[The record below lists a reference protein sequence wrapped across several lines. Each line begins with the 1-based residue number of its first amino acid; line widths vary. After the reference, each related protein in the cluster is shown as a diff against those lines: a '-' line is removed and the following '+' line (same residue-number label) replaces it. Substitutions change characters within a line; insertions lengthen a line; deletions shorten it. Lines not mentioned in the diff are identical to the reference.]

1 MSNKMFYTAEEAAAK
16 LGKSVED
23 LMAMAKR
30 GEIQEF
36 KQGDKVQFKVE
47 QVNLLA
53 SADEKL
59 GEFSLDLEE
68 SKGGSGIDLADS
80 FVPSSSPK
88 APPSPPPSQGRP
100 ASLMDSSEETG
111 ISAFEASR
119 FGQKATSESGASL
132 EAAGSGSGLL
142 DLTRESEDTQLGA
155 DLIAQTFDDDSSVEP
170 IANASGLFEAAG
182 AESGGNAVV
191 GTVAPMAGMSAGMAM
206 MPMVAEPYDGKWS
219 GLAGGLMIGSA
230 AAMILVGIFAAT
242 MAMGTPAS
250 LATSF
255 AENLPIWGGGLLG
268 AVLVSGGVGFF
279 IGKATE

>member
-1 MSNKMFYTAEEAAAK
+1 MANKMFYTAEEAAAK

-23 LMAMAKR
+23 LLAMAKR

-53 SADEKL
+53 GSDEEL
-59 GEFSLDLEE
+59 GEIPLALED
-68 SKGGSGIDLADS
+68 SRAGSGIDLADS
-80 FVPSSSPK
+80 FIQPATPSAPK
-88 APPSPPPSQGRP
+88 APTAP
-100 ASLMDSSEETG
+100 AAKAPSLMDSSEETG

-119 FGQKATSESGASL
+119 FGQKATSDSGISL
-132 EAAGSGSGLL
+132 ETVGSGSGLL

-155 DLIAQTFDDDSSVEP
+155 DLIAQTFEDDSSVEP

-191 GTVAPMAGMSAGMAM
+191 GTVAPIAGGMAL
-206 MPMVAEPYDGKWS
+206 MPMAAEAYDGKWS
-219 GLAGGLMIGSA
+219 GLAAGLMIGSV
-230 AAMILVGIFAAT
+230 AAMVVIGIIAAT
-242 MAMGTPAS
+242 MSGGNAS
-250 LATSF
+250 WIATAV
-255 AENLPIWGGGLLG
+255 AENLPVWGGGLLG
-268 AVLVSGGVGFF
+268 VTLVAGGVGFF

>member
-1 MSNKMFYTAEEAAAK
+1 MFYTAEEAAAK
-16 LGKSVED
+16 LGKSVEE
-23 LMAMAKR
+23 LLSMAKR

-53 SADEKL
+53 GADEDL
-59 GEFSLDLEE
+59 GEIPLALDD
-68 SKGGSGIDLADS
+68 SRSGSGIDLADS
-80 FVPSSSPK
+80 FVQPAAPSAPKKPAAPAPK
-88 APPSPPPSQGRP
+88 AP
-100 ASLMDSSEETG
+100 SLMDSSEETG

-119 FGQKATSESGASL
+119 FGQKATSDSGISL
-132 EAAGSGSGLL
+132 ETVGSGSGLL

-155 DLIAQTFDDDSSVEP
+155 DLIAQTFEDDSSVEP

-191 GTVAPMAGMSAGMAM
+191 GTVAPVAGMAL
-206 MPMVAEPYDGKWS
+206 MPMTAEAYDGKWS

-230 AAMILVGIFAAT
+230 AAMVVIGIIAAT
-242 MAMGTPAS
+242 MSGGNAS
-250 LATSF
+250 WIATAV
-255 AENLPIWGGGLLG
+255 AENLPVWGGGLLG
-268 AVLVSGGVGFF
+268 VTLVAGGVGFF

>member
-1 MSNKMFYTAEEAAAK
+1 MANKMFYTAEEAAAK
-16 LGKSVED
+16 LGKSVDE
-23 LMAMAKR
+23 LLAMAKR

-53 SADEKL
+53 GGDEEL
-59 GEFSLDLEE
+59 GEIPLALDD
-68 SKGGSGIDLADS
+68 SRTGSGIDLADS
-80 FVPSSSPK
+80 FVQPAAPK
-88 APPSPPPSQGRP
+88 APAAP
-100 ASLMDSSEETG
+100 AAKTPSLMDSSEETG

-119 FGQKATSESGASL
+119 FGQKATSDSGISL
-132 EAAGSGSGLL
+132 ETVGSGSGLL

-155 DLIAQTFDDDSSVEP
+155 DLIAQTFEDDSSVEP

-191 GTVAPMAGMSAGMAM
+191 GTVAPVSGMAL
-206 MPMVAEPYDGKWS
+206 MPMAAEAYDGKWS

-230 AAMILVGIFAAT
+230 AAMVVIGIIAAT
-242 MAMGTPAS
+242 MSGGNAS
-250 LATSF
+250 WIATAV
-255 AENLPIWGGGLLG
+255 AENLPVWGGGLLG
-268 AVLVSGGVGFF
+268 VTLVAGGVGFF

>member
-16 LGKSVED
+16 LGKSVEE
-23 LMAMAKR
+23 LLSMAKR

-53 SADEKL
+53 GADEDL
-59 GEFSLDLEE
+59 GEIPLALDD
-68 SKGGSGIDLADS
+68 SRSGSGIDLADS
-80 FVPSSSPK
+80 FVQPAAPSAPKKPAAPAPK
-88 APPSPPPSQGRP
+88 AP
-100 ASLMDSSEETG
+100 SLMDSSEETG

-119 FGQKATSESGASL
+119 FGQKATSDSGISL
-132 EAAGSGSGLL
+132 ETVGSGSGLL

-155 DLIAQTFDDDSSVEP
+155 DLIAQTFEDDSSVEP

-191 GTVAPMAGMSAGMAM
+191 GTVAPVAGMAL
-206 MPMVAEPYDGKWS
+206 MPMTAEAYDGKWS

-230 AAMILVGIFAAT
+230 AAMVVIGIIAAT
-242 MAMGTPAS
+242 MSGGNAS
-250 LATSF
+250 WIATAV
-255 AENLPIWGGGLLG
+255 AENLPVWGGGLLG
-268 AVLVSGGVGFF
+268 VTLVAGGVGFF

>member
-16 LGKSVED
+16 LGKSVEE
-23 LMAMAKR
+23 LLSMAKR

-53 SADEKL
+53 GDDEEL
-59 GEFSLDLEE
+59 GEIPLALDD
-68 SKGGSGIDLADS
+68 SRSGSGIDLADS
-80 FVPSSSPK
+80 FVQPAAPSAPKKPAAPAPK
-88 APPSPPPSQGRP
+88 AP
-100 ASLMDSSEETG
+100 SLMDSSEETG

-119 FGQKATSESGASL
+119 FGQKATSDSGISL
-132 EAAGSGSGLL
+132 ETVGSGSGLL

-155 DLIAQTFDDDSSVEP
+155 DLIAQTFEDDSSVEP

-191 GTVAPMAGMSAGMAM
+191 GTVAPVAGMAL
-206 MPMVAEPYDGKWS
+206 MPMTAEAYDGKWS

-230 AAMILVGIFAAT
+230 AAMVVIGIIAAT
-242 MAMGTPAS
+242 MSGGNAS
-250 LATSF
+250 WIATAV
-255 AENLPIWGGGLLG
+255 AENLPVWGGGLLG
-268 AVLVSGGVGFF
+268 VTLVAGGVGFF

>member
-1 MSNKMFYTAEEAAAK
+1 MFYTAEEAAAK
-16 LGKSVED
+16 LGKSVEE
-23 LMAMAKR
+23 LLSMAKR

-53 SADEKL
+53 GDDEEL
-59 GEFSLDLEE
+59 GEIPLALDD
-68 SKGGSGIDLADS
+68 SRSGSGIDLADS
-80 FVPSSSPK
+80 FVQPAAPSAPKKPAAPAPK
-88 APPSPPPSQGRP
+88 AP
-100 ASLMDSSEETG
+100 SLMDSSEETG

-119 FGQKATSESGASL
+119 FGQKATSDSGISL
-132 EAAGSGSGLL
+132 ETVGSGSGLL

-155 DLIAQTFDDDSSVEP
+155 DLIAQTFEDDSSVEP

-191 GTVAPMAGMSAGMAM
+191 GTVAPVAGMAL
-206 MPMVAEPYDGKWS
+206 MPMTAEAYDGKWS

-230 AAMILVGIFAAT
+230 AAMVVIGIIAAT
-242 MAMGTPAS
+242 MSGGNAS
-250 LATSF
+250 WIATAV
-255 AENLPIWGGGLLG
+255 AENLPVWGGGLLG
-268 AVLVSGGVGFF
+268 VTLVAGGVGFF

>member
-1 MSNKMFYTAEEAAAK
+1 MFYTAEEAAAK
-16 LGKSVED
+16 LGKSVEE
-23 LMAMAKR
+23 LLSMAKR

-53 SADEKL
+53 GADEDL
-59 GEFSLDLEE
+59 GEIPLALDD
-68 SKGGSGIDLADS
+68 SRSGSGIDLADS
-80 FVPSSSPK
+80 FVQPAAPSAPKKPAAPAPK
-88 APPSPPPSQGRP
+88 AP
-100 ASLMDSSEETG
+100 SLMDSSEETG

-119 FGQKATSESGASL
+119 FGQKATSDSGISL
-132 EAAGSGSGLL
+132 ETVGSGSGLL

-155 DLIAQTFDDDSSVEP
+155 DLIAQTFEDDSSVEP

-191 GTVAPMAGMSAGMAM
+191 GTVAPVAGMAL
-206 MPMVAEPYDGKWS
+206 MPMAAEAYDGKWS

-230 AAMILVGIFAAT
+230 AAMVVIGIIAAT
-242 MAMGTPAS
+242 MSGGNAS
-250 LATSF
+250 WIATAV
-255 AENLPIWGGGLLG
+255 AENLPVWGGGLLG
-268 AVLVSGGVGFF
+268 VTLVAGGVGFF

>member
-16 LGKSVED
+16 LGKSVEE
-23 LMAMAKR
+23 LLSMAKR

-53 SADEKL
+53 GDDEEL
-59 GEFSLDLEE
+59 GEIPLALDD
-68 SKGGSGIDLADS
+68 SRSGSGIDLADS
-80 FVPSSSPK
+80 FVQPAAPSAPKKPAAPAPK
-88 APPSPPPSQGRP
+88 AP
-100 ASLMDSSEETG
+100 SLMDSSEETG

-119 FGQKATSESGASL
+119 FGQKATSDSGISL
-132 EAAGSGSGLL
+132 ETVGSGSGLL

-155 DLIAQTFDDDSSVEP
+155 DLIAQTFEDDSSVEP

-191 GTVAPMAGMSAGMAM
+191 GTVAPVSGMAL
-206 MPMVAEPYDGKWS
+206 MPMAAEAYDGKWS

-230 AAMILVGIFAAT
+230 AAMVVIGIIAAT
-242 MAMGTPAS
+242 MSGGNAS
-250 LATSF
+250 WIATAV
-255 AENLPIWGGGLLG
+255 AENLPVWGGGLLG
-268 AVLVSGGVGFF
+268 VTLVAGGVGFF

>member
-16 LGKSVED
+16 LGKSVEE
-23 LMAMAKR
+23 LLSMAKR

-53 SADEKL
+53 GADEDL
-59 GEFSLDLEE
+59 GEIPLALDD
-68 SKGGSGIDLADS
+68 SRSGSGIDLADS
-80 FVPSSSPK
+80 FVQPAAPSAPKKPAAPAPK
-88 APPSPPPSQGRP
+88 AP
-100 ASLMDSSEETG
+100 SLMDSSEETG

-119 FGQKATSESGASL
+119 FGQKATSDSGISL
-132 EAAGSGSGLL
+132 ETVGSGSGLL

-155 DLIAQTFDDDSSVEP
+155 DLIAQTFEDDSSVEP

-191 GTVAPMAGMSAGMAM
+191 GTVAPVAGMAL
-206 MPMVAEPYDGKWS
+206 MPMAAEAYDGKWS

-230 AAMILVGIFAAT
+230 AAMVVIGIIAAT
-242 MAMGTPAS
+242 MSGGNAS
-250 LATSF
+250 WIATAV
-255 AENLPIWGGGLLG
+255 AENLPVWGGGLLG
-268 AVLVSGGVGFF
+268 VTLVAGGVGFF